1 MLVMLNNISK
11 LKYMKTYYKQVR
23 QKCKCSLSNVA
34 YLPYS
39 LMNIDSTE

>member
-1 MLVMLNNISK
+1 MLILLNNISI
-11 LKYMKTYYKQVR
+11 LNYMKTYHKQVR